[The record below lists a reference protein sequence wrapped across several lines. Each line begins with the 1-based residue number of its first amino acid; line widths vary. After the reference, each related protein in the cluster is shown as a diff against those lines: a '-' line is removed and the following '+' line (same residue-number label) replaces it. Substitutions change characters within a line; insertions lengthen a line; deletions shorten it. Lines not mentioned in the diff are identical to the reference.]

1 MIRTT
6 KQRTQ
11 VTSALAAA
19 NDFVS
24 AQALHGSLGADA
36 PALATVY
43 RTLQTLVEEGT
54 ADTVTRHGEALYRAC
69 GSAHHHHLVCTECAA
84 TVEVDGLEI
93 EQWAT
98 RTAAEHGFVME
109 SHIADIYGRCASCA
123 PSLSRLD

>member
-11 VTSALAAA
+11 VTSALVAA

-24 AQALHGSLGADA
+24 AQALHGLLGAGA

-43 RTLQTLVEEGT
+43 RTLQSLVEEGV
-54 ADTVTRHGEALYRAC
+54 ADTVTRNGEALYRAC
-69 GSAHHHHLVCTECAA
+69 GSEHHHHLVCTECAA
-84 TVEVDGLEI
+84 TIEVDGAEV

-98 RTAAEHGFVME
+98 RTAASHGFVMDT
-109 SHIADIYGRCASCA
+109 HIADIYGRCAKCA
-123 PSLSRLD
+123 